1 MKKIIT
7 LILLVA
13 FFVAGTGLAVQAE
26 KTIMLAHL
34 NPQNPKE
41 VATAAMADVFKSM
54 VETGTNGTVEVD
66 IFPDGVLGSEREMM
80 EQVQG
85 GVIQSFI
92 SSAGG
97 LTPFYPLMSIV
108 DIPFSI
114 SDLSVAYRV
123 YDGDFGDYLAEDI
136 EETTRGFEVLAFG
149 ESGGFFQLTN
159 NVRPITSPEDMEGLS
174 FRTMSIG
181 MHREF
186 MRSLGASPTDIAWAE
201 VYTSL
206 STGVVDGQH
215 NPIPI
220 IHLGLLYEVQDYMT
234 VSNHMYA
241 PYVWV
246 INEEFMNGLTE
257 HEQRVVK
264 EAARV
269 ANVAGRG
276 VNRLLEASDQGLPFL
291 AEEMEVY
298 VPTEEELQA
307 FRDVTVPA
315 AMDFIESEYGEEGLD
330 LAERY
335 LEAIDE
341 ARAELGME

>member
-1 MKKIIT
+1 MKKFISI
-7 LILLVA
+7 ILLVA
-13 FFVAGTGLAVQAE
+13 FLVTGMSMAVQAE

-34 NPQNPKE
+34 NPQNPQE
-41 VATAAMADVFKSM
+41 VATAAMAQVFKSM
-54 VETGTNGTVEVD
+54 VETGTNGTVSVD

-80 EQVQG
+80 EQVQN
-85 GVIQSFI
+85 GVLQSFI

-97 LTPFYPLMSIV
+97 LTPFYPLMSII

-123 YDGDFGDYLAEDI
+123 YDGDFGNYLAREI
-136 EETTRGFEVLAFG
+136 EESTRGFEVLAFG

-159 NVRPITSPEDMEGLS
+159 NRREVRTPDDMEGLNI
-174 FRTMSIG
+174 RTMSIG

-206 STGVVDGQH
+206 STGVADGQH
-215 NPIPI
+215 NPVPI

-234 VSNHMYA
+234 LSNHMYA

-246 INEEFMNGLTE
+246 INEDFMADLSD
-257 HEQRVVK
+257 HERRVVN

-276 VNRLLEASDQGLPFL
+276 VNRILEASDQGLPFL
-291 AEEMEVY
+291 AEEMEIY

-307 FRDVTVPA
+307 FRDITVPA
-315 AMDFIESEYGEEGLD
+315 SMDYIEDEFGEEGLS
-330 LAERY
+330 LADRY
-335 LEAIDE
+335 LAAIEA
-341 ARAELGME
+341 AKVELGIE

>member
-1 MKKIIT
+1 MKRFISI
-7 LILLVA
+7 ILLVA
-13 FFVAGTGLAVQAE
+13 FLVTGMSIAVQAE

-34 NPQNPKE
+34 NPQNPQE
-41 VATAAMADVFKSM
+41 VATAAMAEVFKSM
-54 VETGTNGTVEVD
+54 VETGTNGTVNVD

-80 EQVQG
+80 EQVQS

-97 LTPFYPLMSIV
+97 MTPFYELMSIV

-114 SDLSVAYRV
+114 SDLSIAYKV
-123 YDGDFGDYLAEDI
+123 YDGEFGEYLAQDI
-136 EETTRGFEVLAFG
+136 EDNTRGFEVLAFG

-159 NVRPITSPEDMEGLS
+159 NTRPIVTPEDMEGLS
-174 FRTMSIG
+174 FRVMSIG

-201 VYTSL
+201 VYTAL
-206 STGVVDGQH
+206 QTGVADGQH

-220 IHLGLLYEVQDYMT
+220 IHLGHLYEVQDYMT
-234 VSNHMYA
+234 LSNHMYA

-246 INEEFMNGLTE
+246 INEDFMADLTE
-257 HEQRVVK
+257 HERRVIR

-276 VNRLLEASDQGLPFL
+276 VNRLLESSDQGLPYL
-291 AEEMEVY
+291 AEEMEIY
-298 VPTEEELQA
+298 VPTDEELQA
-307 FRDVTVPA
+307 FRDITVPA
-315 AMDFIESEYGEEGLD
+315 AMDFIEDEYGEEGLE
-330 LAERY
+330 LANFY
-335 LEAIDE
+335 LESIE
-341 ARAELGME
+341 NARRELGLE